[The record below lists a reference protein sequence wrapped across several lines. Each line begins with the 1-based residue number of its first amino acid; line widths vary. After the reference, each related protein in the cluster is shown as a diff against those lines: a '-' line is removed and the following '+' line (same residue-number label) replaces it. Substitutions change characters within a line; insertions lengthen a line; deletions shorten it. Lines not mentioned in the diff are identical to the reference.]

1 MFFLKYT
8 TFPQF
13 QSNTVCGKNIGFIH
27 PAFVIFHRL
36 REEYRLHSSRIYVF
50 PPFAGMEDENYFYPV

>member
-13 QSNTVCGKNIGFIH
+13 QSHTVCGKNIGFIH
-27 PAFVIFHRL
+27 PAFAFFTVFRASRTLLIFRVDL
-36 REEYRLHSSRIYVF
+36 DASGKICT
-50 PPFAGMEDENYFYPV
+50 MENEN